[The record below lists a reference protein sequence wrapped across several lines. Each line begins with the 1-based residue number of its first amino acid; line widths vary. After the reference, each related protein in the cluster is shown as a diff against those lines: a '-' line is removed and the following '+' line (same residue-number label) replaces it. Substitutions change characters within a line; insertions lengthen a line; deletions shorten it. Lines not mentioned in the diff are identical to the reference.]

1 MAIKVN
7 LKKYLAHEGK
17 WQFFPVLKIDGEPR
31 PAVVLI
37 DGQPVK
43 GTPGTFYLDWREDGK
58 RIQKPVGSTVREAL
72 DAWRTKTGIL
82 DGTTEVPEEPEA
94 LAAEHMS
101 IADAVKIFLTEIKG
115 TKSPGTYDA
124 YRSDLDWFKDRI
136 QQTRVGKV
144 KRADIMALFAK
155 GREQGLAQASIN
167 RRVMVGLMALR
178 NAGTELRLKKGDW
191 PKVSQDEVEIY
202 EPEAIKA
209 FFAACTYE
217 ERLTFRTYLLTGF
230 RNREVSTLDWDSV
243 DGRRGVLAVKARP
256 QYKFK
261 PKSYE
266 SRSVPVPASFMAEL
280 KEWKK
285 KAVGSLVFPTP
296 PHPKRP
302 DYGGDQPNA
311 HHLEMCKAIAYR
323 AGLNCGR
330 CVLIGTDKNGKTRT
344 RRCAKGPYCEGW
356 YLHRWRHTFATSHL
370 QSNID
375 IKSLQVLLGHK
386 NLATTEK
393 YLKALRIDNLRD
405 KIEASLLAAM
415 VA

>member
-7 LKKYLAHEGK
+7 LKKYLAHNGK
-17 WQFFPVLKIDGEPR
+17 WQFFPVLKIDSEPR
-31 PAVVLI
+31 PSVVLI

-43 GTPGTFYLDWREDGK
+43 GSSGTFYLEWREDGK
-58 RIQKPVGSTVREAL
+58 RVQKPVGSTVREAL
-72 DAWRTKTGIL
+72 DAWRTKTGIF
-82 DGTTEVPEEPEA
+82 DGTTEAPDEHEA
-94 LAAEHMS
+94 VAAEHSS
-101 IADAVKIFLTEIKG
+101 IADAVKTYLTETKG

-124 YRSDLDWFKDRI
+124 YRADLDWFKVRI

-178 NAGTELRLKKGDW
+178 NAGSDIKLKKGDW

-209 FFAACTYE
+209 FFEACTYE
-217 ERLTFRTYLLTGF
+217 ERLTFRTYLLSGF

-243 DGRRGVLAVKARP
+243 DVRRGVLNVKERP
-256 QYKFK
+256 QYGFK

-266 SRSVPVPASFMAEL
+266 ARPVPIPASFMAEL

-285 KAVGSLVFPTP
+285 KATGALVFPTP

-311 HHLEMCKAIAYR
+311 HHLEMCKAIAHR

-330 CVLIGTDKNGKTRT
+330 CVLISTDKNGKKRT
-344 RRCAKGPYCEGW
+344 RRCAKGPYCDGW
-356 YLHRWRHTFATSHL
+356 YLHKWRHTFATSHL

-393 YLKALRIDNLRD
+393 YLKVLRIDNLRE
-405 KIEASLLAAM
+405 KIETSLLAEM